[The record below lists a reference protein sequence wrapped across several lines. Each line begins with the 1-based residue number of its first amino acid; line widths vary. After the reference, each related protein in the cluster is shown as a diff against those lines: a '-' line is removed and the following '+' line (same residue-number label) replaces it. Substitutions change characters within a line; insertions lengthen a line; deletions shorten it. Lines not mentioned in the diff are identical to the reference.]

1 MALTKYRI
9 AAGALGAF
17 ALLCHP
23 QEAFADEGGVSFW
36 LPGNF
41 GSLAA
46 APGTPGW
53 SWATIY
59 IHTEVA
65 SGAGAQFPRGGQIDV
80 GISGRANL
88 AVFGPTYTFATPVL
102 GAQASA
108 SLFGVGGQ
116 SVASAAAILTGPLGN
131 TLAVNRTDDLTSFGD
146 LIPQF
151 AL

>member
-1 MALTKYRI
+1 MARTITAHTKVCA
-9 AAGALGAF
+9 AAGVLGAL
-17 ALLCHP
+17 ALLWFP
-23 QEAFADEGGVSFW
+23 QETRADEGGISFW

-46 APGTPGW
+46 APATPGW

-88 AVFGPTYTFATPVL
+88 AVFGPTY
-102 GAQASA
+102 
-108 SLFGVGGQ
+108 
-116 SVASAAAILTGPLGN
+116 
-131 TLAVNRTDDLTSFGD
+131 
-146 LIPQF
+146 
-151 AL
+151 